1 MIFAKKKRFI
11 IIKQN
16 FSYMSYISV
25 TMRHMRIYKLKLS
38 IIPTCKHIATD
49 GI

>member
-1 MIFAKKKRFI
+1 MIFAKKKDLLLLNRIFLI
-11 IIKQN
+11 CH
-16 FSYMSYISV
+16 ISV